1 MKRTALLFAFIVSNL
16 LLHAQVFPGI
26 NAANKKKLLATGYSI
41 PLPTYIPAGFK
52 LDTIIL
58 ANLTKSAR
66 NDEKTLIVRY
76 EKKINDSTY
85 QSFHIDA
92 GFDGLGSLWFK
103 GETVNSAVGK
113 IYMYYQPLEEAE
125 AGQKPERVM
134 DLVGTEW
141 FTVKGTEFHVF
152 CMVSED
158 YPPEESDEADYYRY
172 IPISKA
178 EFKKV
183 LASLKVLK

>member
-1 MKRTALLFAFIVSNL
+1 MKRITLLLVFIVCTV

-58 ANLTKSAR
+58 ANLRSG
-66 NDEKTLIVRY
+66 NNEEKTLLVRY

-92 GFDGLGSLWFK
+92 GFDGLGSLWYK

-125 AGQKPERVM
+125 AGQKPEPVM

-141 FTVKGTEFHVF
+141 FTVKGTAFHVF
-152 CMVSED
+152 CILSED
-158 YPPEESDEADYYRY
+158 YPPQEGDEVEYYRY
-172 IPISKA
+172 LPVSKA

-183 LASLKVLK
+183 LASLKILK

>member
-1 MKRTALLFAFIVSNL
+1 MKRIILLPGFIVCSL
-16 LLHAQVFPGI
+16 FLHAQVFPGI
-26 NAANKKKLLATGYSI
+26 SAANKKKLLATRYSI

-66 NDEKTLIVRY
+66 NDEKTLMVRY

-125 AGQKPERVM
+125 EGQKPERVM
-134 DLVGTEW
+134 DLIGTEW

-158 YPPEESDEADYYRY
+158 YPPGEGDEVEYYRY
-172 IPISKA
+172 TPVSKA
-178 EFKKV
+178 EFKKI
-183 LASLKVLK
+183 LASLKILK